1 MSTVEEFMLL
11 GNICAATFTYENL
24 PTKSLLRRHE

>member
-11 GNICAATFTYENL
+11 GNICAAKFMYENQ
-24 PTKSLLRRHE
+24 PTKALLRRHE